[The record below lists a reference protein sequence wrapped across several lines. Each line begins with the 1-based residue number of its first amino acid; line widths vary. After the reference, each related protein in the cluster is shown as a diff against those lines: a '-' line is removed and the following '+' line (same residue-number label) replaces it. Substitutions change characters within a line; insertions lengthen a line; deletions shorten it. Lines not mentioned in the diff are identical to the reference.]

1 MVINSDTPCFIT
13 TSFQSFTP
21 FMITFFIIIKTSFII
36 ATISINSIV
45 IIIKI
50 LTAFIKD
57 FID

>member
-1 MVINSDTPCFIT
+1 
-13 TSFQSFTP
+13 
-21 FMITFFIIIKTSFII
+21 MITFFIIINTSFII